1 MNAQRSSNIF
11 KRMYLSHPKI
21 NLGRWNIHNDSQT
34 IIKIKYAN
42 EDNCGL
48 SSNNENIKQVHQ
60 NNKLDDGYEP
70 TRK

>member
-60 NNKLDDGYEP
+60 NNKLDDWYEP